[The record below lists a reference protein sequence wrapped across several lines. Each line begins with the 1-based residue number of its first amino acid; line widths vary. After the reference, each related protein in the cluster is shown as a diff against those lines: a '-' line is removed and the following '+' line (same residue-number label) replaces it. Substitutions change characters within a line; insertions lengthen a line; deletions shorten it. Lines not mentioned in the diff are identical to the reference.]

1 MDILIRLPTET
12 IGVSATDLNLGT
24 SDEVQFVV
32 PVLDRLRAHF
42 IRKVL
47 VEVLVDREQL
57 FGGLVSVSD
66 DSDSD
71 VLVEQSLPEEVASDN
86 GGRPK
91 LSGFEDHCL
100 EVNVNRLDDLDLG
113 LV

>member
-1 MDILIRLPTET
+1 MVRLPTEAV
-12 IGVSATDLNLGT
+12 GVSAPDLDLG
-24 SDEVQFVV
+24 SGDEVQFVM

-42 IRKVL
+42 IREVL

-66 DSDSD
+66 DSNPD

-86 GGRPK
+86 GGRPQ

-100 EVNVNRLDDLDLG
+100 EVGVNGLDDLDLR